1 MGKSFKHFYEFGP
14 FRLDAGERLL
24 LRDGKPVPLPPKDF
38 EMLLVLVENGGRVL
52 EKGELLRRVWPD
64 SFVEEANLS
73 HHVFTLRKALGEEG
87 DGSKYIETVPRRGYR
102 FVADVNVVRD
112 ESADPAAEGRN
123 GTGITTQEG
132 KEKVTASSHAEAG
145 GEAAT
150 TIPPTSP
157 FVGSRVRRSLPVI
170 LIACAVAAGL
180 GIAAYFWLKG
190 RTQPAGETA
199 VIRSI
204 AVLPFKPL
212 VAEGRDESLELGM
225 ADALITRLSNLH
237 NIVVR
242 PTSTVRRYS
251 DLGQDPLAAGRELGV
266 EAILEGSI
274 QRLDGR
280 VRVTVRLVSVRDGS
294 SLWADRF
301 DQTFTDIFKIQD
313 AISEQVAQALRLELT
328 RAERNLLSRH
338 DTESSEAHQSYM
350 MGRYHWSRSN
360 PEGWVKAVE
369 YFNRAVEQDPN
380 YALAYTGLADAYVS
394 LAFDV
399 LPQMEAVLKAK
410 ESALRALEL
419 DSTLAEA
426 HVSLGKIK
434 AYFEWAWE
442 DAEREFKRAIELNPN
457 SANSYREYGLYL
469 SCLGRN
475 AEAIRETEQ
484 ARGLDPFSLSTNFA
498 VGWALIGA
506 RRYDEAIEQFHRALE
521 IDPRFAQAHLF
532 AGLAYEGKGMWEEA
546 IREMQKAASLSGDS
560 MLIRAQLGHAYAS
573 SGRRGEAERIL
584 AELLE
589 SSRQR
594 RVSPYYIA
602 MVYAG
607 LDDRDQAFAW
617 LEKAYAERSR
627 RLWALR
633 VVPTWENLRSDSRF
647 ADLLRRMGLPQ

>member
-1 MGKSFKHFYEFGP
+1 MGKSFNHFYEFGP
-14 FRLDAGERLL
+14 FRLDVGERLL

-38 EMLLVLVENGGRVL
+38 EMLLVLVENGGRIL

-73 HHVFTLRKALGEEG
+73 HHVFTLRKALGEEDG
-87 DGSKYIETVPRRGYR
+87 GSKYIETVPRRGYR
-102 FVADVNVVRD
+102 FVAGVNEIRDVRAA
-112 ESADPAAEGRN
+112 SATEGRY
-123 GTGITTQEG
+123 
-132 KEKVTASSHAEAG
+132 AAG
-145 GEAAT
+145 AAT
-150 TIPPTSP
+150 EEEKETGEETAGTLSSISP
-157 FVGSRVRRSLPVI
+157 FVGGKKSLPII
-170 LIACAVAAGL
+170 LLACAVVTGL
-180 GIAAYFWLKG
+180 GIGAYFWLRG
-190 RTQPAGETA
+190 GTQQAGETA
-199 VIRSI
+199 EIRSI

-212 VAEGRDESLELGM
+212 VTEGRDESLELGM
-225 ADALITRLSNLH
+225 ADALITRLSNLR

-251 DLGQDPLAAGRELGV
+251 DLGQDPVAAGRELGV
-266 EAILEGSI
+266 EAVLEGSI

-301 DQTFTDIFKIQD
+301 DETLTDIFKIQD

-328 RAERNLLSRH
+328 RAERTLLSRH
-338 DTESSEAHQSYM
+338 DTESSEAHQFYM
-350 MGRYHWSRSN
+350 MGRYHWSRSS

-399 LPQMEAVLKAK
+399 LPQTEAVLKAK
-410 ESALRALEL
+410 ESALKALEL

-426 HVSLGKIK
+426 HVSLGRIK
-434 AYFEWAWE
+434 AYFEWSWE
-442 DAEREFKRAIELNPN
+442 DAEREFKQAIELNPN

-469 SCLGRN
+469 SCVGRN
-475 AEAIRETEQ
+475 EEAIRETER
-484 ARGLDPFSLSTNFA
+484 ARALDPFSLSTNFA
-498 VGWALIGA
+498 AGWALIGA
-506 RRYDEAIEQFHRALE
+506 RRHDEAIEQFRRALE

-532 AGLAYEGKGMWEEA
+532 VGLAYEGKGMWEEA
-546 IREMQKAASLSGDS
+546 IKEMQTAASLSGDS
-560 MLIRAQLGHAYAS
+560 MLIKAQLGHAYAS
-573 SGRRGEAERIL
+573 SGRISEAERIL

-607 LDDRDQAFAW
+607 LDDKDQAFAW
-617 LEKAYAERSR
+617 LEKAYEERSR
-627 RLWALR
+627 RLWALQ